1 MIAVPGGLHV
11 HVSSLDNFRL
21 CLKKFVV
28 PDPDLASQGT
38 LRVVEIGSADFNGSY
53 REVVDMLGCDYT
65 GVDLEPGPGVSVVL
79 EDPYVIPLPDAA
91 YDLVYSGQT
100 FEHAEFFWKTFA
112 EMCRI
117 TKDGG
122 LLIVIVPSAG
132 DVRRYPVDCDRFM
145 PDAMAALAN
154 QANIQ
159 LLDSWTSEF
168 GPWHDAVGVFRK
180 VSPDSPVLKF
190 EPDLSLKLA
199 QPVQNTFPDNVPEE
213 VEHGAGTEDCY
224 DFLVRAHQLLQPR
237 FYTEIGVEYGNSL
250 RLADCPA
257 LGIDPAPQLTAPLD
271 PRHKISLTTSDDFFM
286 LTDAASQLQPIDLSY
301 IDGMHQIEFA
311 LKDFMHME
319 RYCHAGSVVIVDDI
333 YPAHALQGERIR
345 QSRYWTGD
353 VWKMINILENVRPDL
368 ILLPLDTSP
377 TGSLLVLGLDPAN
390 NELWEKFD
398 IMLDWCINLMV
409 ETPDE
414 IVQRTKKFDPLDP
427 LIAHVFTMIR
437 QGRETGTEVETLERI
452 RSIVSGA
459 LPRKVVA
466 S

>member
-1 MIAVPGGLHV
+1 MHI
-11 HVSSLDNFRL
+11 SSLDNFRL

-28 PDPDLASQGT
+28 PDPSLASQGP
-38 LRVVEIGSADFNGSY
+38 LKVVEIGSANFNGSY
-53 REVVDMLGCDYT
+53 RKIIDMLDCEYT
-65 GVDLEPGPGVSVVL
+65 GVDLEPGEGVSIVL
-79 EDPYVIPLPDAA
+79 EDPYVLPLPDQKF
-91 YDLVYSGQT
+91 DLVYSGQT
-100 FEHAEFFWKTFA
+100 FEHAEYFWKTFS

-117 TKDGG
+117 TRKNG
-122 LLIVIVPSAG
+122 LIIAIVPSAG
-132 DVRRYPVDCDRFM
+132 DVHRYPVDCYRFM
-145 PDAMAALAN
+145 PDGMQALAN
-154 QANIQ
+154 HAGIQ
-159 LLDSWTSEF
+159 LLESWISDF
-168 GPWHDAVGVFRK
+168 GPWHDAVGVFRNC
-180 VSPDSPVLKF
+180 SPDTPVTVF

-224 DFLVRAHQLLQPR
+224 DFLVRAHHLLQPR

-250 RLADCPA
+250 RLADCSA

-286 LTDAASQLQPIDLSY
+286 MTDAASQLQPIDLSY

-319 RYCHAGSVVIVDDI
+319 RFCHAGSVVIVDDI

-353 VWKMINILENVRPDL
+353 VWKIIKIFEIHRPDL

-377 TGSLLVLGLDPAN
+377 TGSLLVLGLDPEN
-390 NELWEKFD
+390 KTLWEKYD
-398 IMLDWCINLMV
+398 VLLDLVINYMT

-427 LIAHVFTMIR
+427 LIAHIFKLIR
-437 QGRETGTEVETLERI
+437 QGRETGTEVETLARI
-452 RSIVSGA
+452 RNIVSGA
-459 LPRKVVA
+459 LPRQAIA

>member
-1 MIAVPGGLHV
+1 MHL
-11 HVSSLDNFRL
+11 SSLDNFRI
-21 CLKKFVV
+21 CLKKFFV
-28 PDPDLASQGT
+28 PDPQFSDFENLKVA
-38 LRVVEIGSADFNGSY
+38 EIGSADINGSY
-53 REVVDMLGCDYT
+53 REVIELLGCSYT
-65 GVDLEPGPGVSVVL
+65 GVDLEAGPGVSVVL
-79 EDPYVIPLPDAA
+79 EDPYVFPLTDNTF
-91 YDLVYSGQT
+91 DLVYSGQT
-100 FEHAEFFWKTFA
+100 FEHAEFFWKTFSQ
-112 EMCRI
+112 MCRI
-117 TKDGG
+117 AKPNA
-122 LLIVIVPSAG
+122 LIIVLSPSSGA
-132 DVRRYPVDCDRFM
+132 VHRYPVDCYRFM
-145 PDAMAALAN
+145 PDAMAALAKN
-154 QANIQ
+154 AGIQ

-168 GPWHDAVGVFRK
+168 GPMHDAVGVFRNC
-180 VSPDSPVLKF
+180 SPDTPNTPF
-190 EPDLSLKLA
+190 EPDLSLLLA
-199 QPVQNTFPDNVPEE
+199 QPVQNSFPDNVPEE

-224 DFLVRAHQLLQPR
+224 DFLVRAHQLLKPR

-257 LGIDPAPQLTAPLD
+257 LGIDPAPQLNAPLD

-286 LTDAASQLQPIDLSY
+286 LTDVAAQLQPIDLSY

-377 TGSLLVLGLDPAN
+377 TGSLLVLGLDPEN
-390 NELWEKFD
+390 NDLWEKFD

-414 IVQRTKKFDPLDP
+414 IVQRTKRFDPLDP
-427 LIAHVFTMIR
+427 LIAHIFKLIR
-437 QGRETGTEVETLERI
+437 QGRETGTEAETLARI
-452 RSIVSGA
+452 RNIVSGA
-459 LPRKVVA
+459 LPRQVVA

>member
-1 MIAVPGGLHV
+1 
-11 HVSSLDNFRL
+11 
-21 CLKKFVV
+21 
-28 PDPDLASQGT
+28 
-38 LRVVEIGSADFNGSY
+38 
-53 REVVDMLGCDYT
+53 
-65 GVDLEPGPGVSVVL
+65 
-79 EDPYVIPLPDAA
+79 
-91 YDLVYSGQT
+91 
-100 FEHAEFFWKTFA
+100 
-112 EMCRI
+112 
-117 TKDGG
+117 
-122 LLIVIVPSAG
+122 
-132 DVRRYPVDCDRFM
+132 
-145 PDAMAALAN
+145 
-154 QANIQ
+154 
-159 LLDSWTSEF
+159 
-168 GPWHDAVGVFRK
+168 
-180 VSPDSPVLKF
+180 
-190 EPDLSLKLA
+190 
-199 QPVQNTFPDNVPEE
+199 
-213 VEHGAGTEDCY
+213 
-224 DFLVRAHQLLQPR
+224 LQPR

-271 PRHKISLTTSDDFFM
+271 PRHRLSLTTSDDFFM

-319 RYCHAGSVVIVDDI
+319 RYCHAGSVVVVDDI

-377 TGSLLVLGLDPAN
+377 TGSLLVLGLDPEN
-390 NELWEKFD
+390 NDLWEKFD

-427 LIAHVFTMIR
+427 LIAHIFKLIR
-437 QGRETGTEVETLERI
+437 QGRETGTEVETLARI
-452 RSIVSGA
+452 RNIVSGA
-459 LPRKVVA
+459 LPRQAVA

>member
-1 MIAVPGGLHV
+1 
-11 HVSSLDNFRL
+11 
-21 CLKKFVV
+21 
-28 PDPDLASQGT
+28 
-38 LRVVEIGSADFNGSY
+38 
-53 REVVDMLGCDYT
+53 
-65 GVDLEPGPGVSVVL
+65 
-79 EDPYVIPLPDAA
+79 
-91 YDLVYSGQT
+91 
-100 FEHAEFFWKTFA
+100 
-112 EMCRI
+112 MCRI

-132 DVRRYPVDCDRFM
+132 DVHRYPVDCYRFM

-377 TGSLLVLGLDPAN
+377 TGSLLVLGLDPEN
-390 NELWEKFD
+390 NDLWEKFD

-427 LIAHVFTMIR
+427 LIAHIFKLIR
-437 QGRETGTEVETLERI
+437 QGRETGTEVETLARI
-452 RSIVSGA
+452 RNIVSGA
-459 LPRKVVA
+459 LPRQAVA